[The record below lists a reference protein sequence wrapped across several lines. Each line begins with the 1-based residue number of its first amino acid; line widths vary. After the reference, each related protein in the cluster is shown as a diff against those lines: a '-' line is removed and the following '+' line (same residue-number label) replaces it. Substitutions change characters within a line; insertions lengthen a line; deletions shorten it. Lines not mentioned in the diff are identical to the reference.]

1 MSDVRVR
8 GGGRTRIGLVVV
20 QGVGDTEPGYCVNA
34 LLDTLAATRPGY
46 SVLPANEF
54 NRVAEPSVD
63 NPPPVFPV
71 IRRGGRHTSGVDI
84 EAVEVHWADLTSMG
98 PGRLDTLLGLFRV
111 IFESHHLVDAMLS
124 RSLGMIASAVRAILW
139 FAAWL
144 LRGPIAALT
153 VATSL
158 ICAVYLYEP
167 KWLGIDR
174 FDAGMQFI
182 VVQTAL
188 CGAGLYLAYRIVKG
202 QDFSWYDAAFWLVF
216 TSAALV
222 VLAAN
227 GALIPITDLFPPLKV
242 RGAQDASGIAATASH
257 CLPGDP
263 LAACYVNGLYR
274 VIIYGWRFWGALILV
289 ATCLLVTAFGSTRRS
304 GDPSRFGAIS
314 TSIGILIM
322 QFLLWT
328 TLVVTIIYTMLTRAE
343 TGSSMQTIKGAI
355 LEAVHDKKIAV
366 DNPILPF
373 LQVPDLKLEWIA
385 RFKFIYAAAA
395 LTVMAFLF
403 GAWLLMRVRRY
414 RARTGLDDL
423 EHTAR
428 TMPRLLFNPWLVGLL
443 IGAFVIVLTFVFFQP
458 EMESN
463 HAFIAFRSFVLP
475 AAALVALLIPMTF
488 GHRVANV
495 IQIARD
501 LIDHNYRPSLEAAF
515 FFIPARFRPLSE
527 RPRRAR
533 IQERLKLVLKTF
545 VQHQGYD
552 GVIFLAH
559 SQGAIVVYDYLR
571 DNGPA
576 YPELGEASPALLTF
590 GSPLGSI
597 YQKYFHEY
605 AASRPVPHGIA
616 ARLKCWI
623 NLYRVD
629 DYIGGRVIAPSGLR
643 VDNHVMGPGGH
654 TGYWT
659 EPDVAEALDAIL
671 TGKVADATKP
681 PPLPPMLAAPSAPYA
696 VRAMRNA

>member
-1 MSDVRVR
+1 
-8 GGGRTRIGLVVV
+8 LVVV

-54 NRVAEPSVD
+54 NRIAEPGVD
-63 NPPPVFPV
+63 DPAPVFPV

-84 EAVEVHWADLTSMG
+84 EAVEVHLADLAAMG
-98 PGRLDTLLGLFRV
+98 SGRVDTMLGLFRV

-124 RSLGMIASAVRAILW
+124 RSLGLMAVVVRTILW

-174 FDAGMQFI
+174 FDAGLQFI

-188 CGAGLYLAYRIVKG
+188 CAVALYLGYRIVKG
-202 QDFSWYDAAFWLVF
+202 QDYSWYDAAFWLVV

-222 VLAAN
+222 VLAAY
-227 GALIPITDLFPPLKV
+227 GALIPLTDLFPPLKV
-242 RGAQDASGIAATASH
+242 RGAQIAMQASN
-257 CLPGDP
+257 CLPTDP

-289 ATCLLVTAFGSTRRS
+289 AAVLLLSALGGKRRS
-304 GDPSRFGAIS
+304 GDPSRLAALS
-314 TSIGILIM
+314 TSVGILIM

-328 TLVVTIIYTMLTRAE
+328 TIVVTIIYTMLTRAE
-343 TGSSMQTIKGAI
+343 TGSSLQAVRDAVLGA
-355 LEAVHDKKIAV
+355 VRDKKIAV
-366 DNPILPF
+366 DNPILPY

-395 LTVMAFLF
+395 LTVMAFLL
-403 GAWLLMRVRRY
+403 GAWVLMKIRRY
-414 RARTGLDDL
+414 RARTGLHDL
-423 EHTAR
+423 EHTSR
-428 TMPRLLFNPWLVGLL
+428 NMPRLLFNPWLVGLL
-443 IGAFVIVLTFVFFQP
+443 IGSFLIVLTFVFFQP
-458 EMESN
+458 EMESS
-463 HAFIAFRSFVLP
+463 HAFISFRSFVLP
-475 AAALVALLIPMTF
+475 LAAVAALLVPLSF

-501 LIDHNYRPSLEAAF
+501 LIDHNYRPSLEAAL
-515 FFIPARFRPLSE
+515 FFIPARFRPASE

-559 SQGAIVVYDYLR
+559 SQGSIVAYDYLR
-571 DNGPA
+571 DNGPT
-576 YPELGEASPALLTF
+576 YSELGDAAPALLTF
-590 GSPLGSI
+590 GSPLGTI

-605 AASRPVPHGIA
+605 AASQPVPHGFA

-681 PPLPPMLAAPSAPYA
+681 PPLPPLLASPSASYA

>member
-1 MSDVRVR
+1 
-8 GGGRTRIGLVVV
+8 
-20 QGVGDTEPGYCVNA
+20 
-34 LLDTLAATRPGY
+34 
-46 SVLPANEF
+46 LPANEF
-54 NRVAEPSVD
+54 NRVAEPGID
-63 NPPPVFPV
+63 DPPPVFPV
-71 IRRGGRHTSGVDI
+71 IRRGGRHTSGIDI
-84 EAVEVHWADLTSMG
+84 EAVEVHWADLTAMG
-98 PGRLDTLLGLFRV
+98 AGRLDTLLGLFRV

-124 RSLGMIASAVRAILW
+124 RSLGIGAVVVRTILW

-167 KWLGIDR
+167 KWLGIAR
-174 FDAGMQFI
+174 FDAGLQFI
-182 VVQTAL
+182 IVQTIL
-188 CGAGLYLAYRIVKG
+188 CGVGLYLGYRIVKG
-202 QDFSWYDAAFWLVF
+202 QDYSWYDAAFWLVF

-222 VLAAN
+222 ALAAN
-227 GALIPITDLFPPLKV
+227 GALIPVTDLFPPLKV
-242 RGAQDASGIAATASH
+242 RSHELMAGASS
-257 CLPGDP
+257 CLPSDP

-289 ATCLLVTAFGSTRRS
+289 ATLLLLTAFGRPRRA
-304 GDPSRFGAIS
+304 GDPSRLAALS

-328 TLVVTIIYTMLTRAE
+328 TLVVTIIYAMLTRAE
-343 TGSSMQTIKGAI
+343 TGSSMQAIKDAVLGA
-355 LEAVHDKKIAV
+355 VRDKKIAV
-366 DNPILPF
+366 DNPILPY

-395 LTVMAFLF
+395 LTVMAFLL
-403 GAWLLMRVRRY
+403 GAWILMRIRRY
-414 RARTGLDDL
+414 RAHTGLDDL

-443 IGAFVIVLTFVFFQP
+443 IGAFVVVLTFVFFQP

-463 HAFIAFRSFVLP
+463 PAFVAFRSFVLP
-475 AAALVALLIPMTF
+475 LAAVTALLVPLSF
-488 GHRVANV
+488 GNRVANV
-495 IQIARD
+495 IQVARD

-552 GVIFLAH
+552 GVVFLSH
-559 SQGAIVVYDYLR
+559 SQGAVVVYDYLR

-576 YPELGEASPALLTF
+576 YTELGDAAPALLTF
-590 GSPLGSI
+590 GSPLGTI

-605 AASRPVPHGIA
+605 AASRPVPLGIA

-654 TGYWT
+654 TGYWS
-659 EPDVAEALDAIL
+659 EPDVSEALDAIL

-681 PPLPPMLAAPSAPYA
+681 PPLPPLLASPSAPYA

>member
-1 MSDVRVR
+1 MSSDVRAR
-8 GGGRTRIGLVVV
+8 GGSRTRIGLVVV

-54 NRVAEPSVD
+54 NRIAEPGVED
-63 NPPPVFPV
+63 PAPVFPV

-84 EAVEVHWADLTSMG
+84 EAVEVHLADLAAMG
-98 PGRLDTLLGLFRV
+98 SGRVDTMLGLFRV

-124 RSLGMIASAVRAILW
+124 RSLGMMAVVVRTILW

-158 ICAVYLYEP
+158 ICGVYLYEP

-174 FDAGMQFI
+174 FDAGLQFI

-188 CGAGLYLAYRIVKG
+188 CAAGLYLGYRIVKG
-202 QDFSWYDAAFWLVF
+202 QDYSWYDAAFWLVF

-227 GALIPITDLFPPLKV
+227 GALIPLTDLFPPLKV
-242 RGAQDASGIAATASH
+242 RGAQIAMETSN
-257 CLPGDP
+257 CLPSDP

-289 ATCLLVTAFGSTRRS
+289 ATLLLLTALGGKRRS
-304 GDPSRFGAIS
+304 GDPSRLAALS
-314 TSIGILIM
+314 TSVGILIM

-328 TLVVTIIYTMLTRAE
+328 TIVVTIIYTMLTRAE
-343 TGSSMQTIKGAI
+343 TGSSLQ
-355 LEAVHDKKIAV
+355 AVRDAVLSAVREKRIAV
-366 DNPILPF
+366 DNPILPY

-395 LTVMAFLF
+395 LTVMAFLL
-403 GAWLLMRVRRY
+403 GAWLLMKIRRY

-423 EHTAR
+423 EHTSR
-428 TMPRLLFNPWLVGLL
+428 TMPRLLFNPWLVALL
-443 IGAFVIVLTFVFFQP
+443 IGSFVIVLTFVFFQP
-458 EMESN
+458 EMESS
-463 HAFIAFRSFVLP
+463 HAFISFRSFVLP
-475 AAALVALLIPMTF
+475 LAAVAALLVPLSF

-501 LIDHNYRPSLEAAF
+501 LIDHNYRPTLEAAM
-515 FFIPARFRPLSE
+515 FFIPARFRPASE

-559 SQGAIVVYDYLR
+559 SQGSIVAYDYLR
-571 DNGPA
+571 DNGPV
-576 YPELGEASPALLTF
+576 YPELGDAAPALLTF
-590 GSPLGSI
+590 GSPLGTI

-605 AASRPVPHGIA
+605 AASHPVPHGIA

-681 PPLPPMLAAPSAPYA
+681 PPLPPLLASPSASYA

>member
-1 MSDVRVR
+1 MSSDVRAR
-8 GGGRTRIGLVVV
+8 GGSRTRIGLVVV

-54 NRVAEPSVD
+54 NRIAEPGVED
-63 NPPPVFPV
+63 PAPVFPV

-84 EAVEVHWADLTSMG
+84 EAVEVHLADLAAMG
-98 PGRLDTLLGLFRV
+98 SGRVDTMLGLFRV

-124 RSLGMIASAVRAILW
+124 RSLGLMAVVVRTILW
-139 FAAWL
+139 FSAWL
-144 LRGPIAALT
+144 LRGPIAGLT

-174 FDAGMQFI
+174 FDAGLQFI

-188 CGAGLYLAYRIVKG
+188 CAAGLYLGYRIVKG
-202 QDFSWYDAAFWLVF
+202 QDYSWYDAAFWLVF
-216 TSAALV
+216 TSTALV

-227 GALIPITDLFPPLKV
+227 GALIPLTDLFPPLKV
-242 RGAQDASGIAATASH
+242 RGAQIAMETSN
-257 CLPGDP
+257 CLPSDP

-274 VIIYGWRFWGALILV
+274 VIIYGWRFWGALILI
-289 ATCLLVTAFGSTRRS
+289 ATLLLLTALGGKRRS
-304 GDPSRFGAIS
+304 GDPSRLAALS
-314 TSIGILIM
+314 TSVGILIM

-328 TLVVTIIYTMLTRAE
+328 TIVVTIIYTMLTRAE
-343 TGSSMQTIKGAI
+343 TGSSLQ
-355 LEAVHDKKIAV
+355 AVRDAVLSAVREKRIAV
-366 DNPILPF
+366 DNPILPY

-395 LTVMAFLF
+395 LTVMAFLL
-403 GAWLLMRVRRY
+403 GAWLLMKIRRY

-423 EHTAR
+423 EHTSR
-428 TMPRLLFNPWLVGLL
+428 TMPRLLFNPWLVALL
-443 IGAFVIVLTFVFFQP
+443 IGSFVIVLTFVFFQP
-458 EMESN
+458 EMESS
-463 HAFIAFRSFVLP
+463 HAFISFRSFVLP
-475 AAALVALLIPMTF
+475 LAAVAALLVPLSF

-501 LIDHNYRPSLEAAF
+501 LIDHNYRPTLEAAM
-515 FFIPARFRPLSE
+515 FFIPARFRPASE

-559 SQGAIVVYDYLR
+559 SQGSIVAYDYLR
-571 DNGPA
+571 DNGPV
-576 YPELGEASPALLTF
+576 YPELGDAAPALLTF
-590 GSPLGSI
+590 GSPLGTI

-605 AASRPVPHGIA
+605 AASHPVPHGIA

-681 PPLPPMLAAPSAPYA
+681 PPLPPLLASPSASYA

>member
-1 MSDVRVR
+1 MSSDVRAR
-8 GGGRTRIGLVVV
+8 GGSRTRIGLVVV

-54 NRVAEPSVD
+54 NRIAEPGVED
-63 NPPPVFPV
+63 PAPVFPV

-84 EAVEVHWADLTSMG
+84 EAVEVHLADLAAMG
-98 PGRLDTLLGLFRV
+98 SGRVDTMLGLFRV

-124 RSLGMIASAVRAILW
+124 RSLGLMAVVVRTILW
-139 FAAWL
+139 FSAWL
-144 LRGPIAALT
+144 LRGPIAGLT

-174 FDAGMQFI
+174 FDAGLQFI

-188 CGAGLYLAYRIVKG
+188 CAAGLYLGYRIVKG
-202 QDFSWYDAAFWLVF
+202 QDYSWYDAAFWLVF

-227 GALIPITDLFPPLKV
+227 GALIPLTDLFPPLKV
-242 RGAQDASGIAATASH
+242 RGAQIAMETSN
-257 CLPGDP
+257 CLPSDP

-289 ATCLLVTAFGSTRRS
+289 ATLLLLTALGGKRRS
-304 GDPSRFGAIS
+304 GDPSRLAALS
-314 TSIGILIM
+314 TSVGILIM

-328 TLVVTIIYTMLTRAE
+328 TIVVTIIYTMLTRAE
-343 TGSSMQTIKGAI
+343 TGSSLQ
-355 LEAVHDKKIAV
+355 AVRDAVLSAVREKRIAV
-366 DNPILPF
+366 DNPILPY

-395 LTVMAFLF
+395 LTVMAFLL
-403 GAWLLMRVRRY
+403 GAWLLMKIRRY

-423 EHTAR
+423 EHTSR
-428 TMPRLLFNPWLVGLL
+428 TMPRLLFNPWLVALL
-443 IGAFVIVLTFVFFQP
+443 IGSFVIVLTFVFFQP
-458 EMESN
+458 EMESS
-463 HAFIAFRSFVLP
+463 HAFISFRSFVLP
-475 AAALVALLIPMTF
+475 LAAVAALLVPLSF

-501 LIDHNYRPSLEAAF
+501 LIDHNYRPTLEAAM
-515 FFIPARFRPLSE
+515 FFIPARFRPASE

-559 SQGAIVVYDYLR
+559 SQGSIVAYDYLR
-571 DNGPA
+571 DNGPV
-576 YPELGEASPALLTF
+576 YPELGDAAPALLTF
-590 GSPLGSI
+590 GSPLGTI

-605 AASRPVPHGIA
+605 AASHPVPHGIA

-681 PPLPPMLAAPSAPYA
+681 PPLPPLLASPSASYA

>member
-1 MSDVRVR
+1 MSSDVRAR
-8 GGGRTRIGLVVV
+8 GGSRTRIGLVVV

-54 NRVAEPSVD
+54 NRIAEPGVED
-63 NPPPVFPV
+63 PAPVFPV

-84 EAVEVHWADLTSMG
+84 EAVEVHLADLAAMG
-98 PGRLDTLLGLFRV
+98 SGRVDTMLGLFRV

-124 RSLGMIASAVRAILW
+124 RSLGLMAVVVRTILW

-174 FDAGMQFI
+174 FDAGLQFI

-188 CGAGLYLAYRIVKG
+188 CAVGLYLGYRIVKG
-202 QDFSWYDAAFWLVF
+202 QDYSWYDAAFWLVC

-222 VLAAN
+222 VLAAY
-227 GALIPITDLFPPLKV
+227 GALIPLTDLFPPLKV
-242 RGAQDASGIAATASH
+242 RGAQIAMQASN
-257 CLPGDP
+257 CLPTDP

-274 VIIYGWRFWGALILV
+274 VIIYGWRFWGALILL
-289 ATCLLVTAFGSTRRS
+289 ATVLLLTALGGKRRS
-304 GDPSRFGAIS
+304 GDPSRLAALS
-314 TSIGILIM
+314 TSVGILIM

-328 TLVVTIIYTMLTRAE
+328 TIVVTIIYTMLTRAE
-343 TGSSMQTIKGAI
+343 TGSSLQ
-355 LEAVHDKKIAV
+355 AVRDAVLTAVRDKRIAV
-366 DNPILPF
+366 DNPILPY

-395 LTVMAFLF
+395 LTVMAFLL
-403 GAWLLMRVRRY
+403 GAWILMKIRRY

-423 EHTAR
+423 EHTSR
-428 TMPRLLFNPWLVGLL
+428 NMPRLLFNPWLVGLL
-443 IGAFVIVLTFVFFQP
+443 IGSFLIVLTFVFFQP
-458 EMESN
+458 EMESS
-463 HAFIAFRSFVLP
+463 HAFISFRSFVLP
-475 AAALVALLIPMTF
+475 LAAVAALLVPLSF

-501 LIDHNYRPSLEAAF
+501 LIDHNYRPSLEAAL
-515 FFIPARFRPLSE
+515 FFIPARFRPASE

-559 SQGAIVVYDYLR
+559 SQGSIVAYDYLR
-571 DNGPA
+571 DNGPT
-576 YPELGEASPALLTF
+576 YTELGDAAPALLTF
-590 GSPLGSI
+590 GSPLGTI

-605 AASRPVPHGIA
+605 AASHPVPHGIA

-681 PPLPPMLAAPSAPYA
+681 PPLPPLLASPSASYA

>member
-1 MSDVRVR
+1 MSSDVRAR
-8 GGGRTRIGLVVV
+8 GGSRTRIGLVVV

-54 NRVAEPSVD
+54 NRIAEPGVED
-63 NPPPVFPV
+63 PAPVFPV

-84 EAVEVHWADLTSMG
+84 EAVEVHLADLAAMG
-98 PGRLDTLLGLFRV
+98 SGRVDTMLGLFRV

-124 RSLGMIASAVRAILW
+124 RSLGLMAVVVRTILW

-158 ICAVYLYEP
+158 ICGVYLYEP

-174 FDAGMQFI
+174 FDAGLQFI

-188 CGAGLYLAYRIVKG
+188 CAAGLYLGYRIVKG
-202 QDFSWYDAAFWLVF
+202 QDYSWYDAAFWLVF

-227 GALIPITDLFPPLKV
+227 GALIPLTDLFPPLKV
-242 RGAQDASGIAATASH
+242 RGAQIAMETSN
-257 CLPGDP
+257 CLPSDP

-289 ATCLLVTAFGSTRRS
+289 ATLLLLTALGGKRRS
-304 GDPSRFGAIS
+304 GDPSRLAALS
-314 TSIGILIM
+314 TSVGILIM

-328 TLVVTIIYTMLTRAE
+328 TIVVTIIYTMLTRAE
-343 TGSSMQTIKGAI
+343 TGSSLQ
-355 LEAVHDKKIAV
+355 AVRDAVLSAVREKRIAV
-366 DNPILPF
+366 DNPILPY

-395 LTVMAFLF
+395 LTVMAFLL
-403 GAWLLMRVRRY
+403 GAWLLMKIRRY

-423 EHTAR
+423 EHTSR
-428 TMPRLLFNPWLVGLL
+428 TMPRLLFNPWLVALL
-443 IGAFVIVLTFVFFQP
+443 IGSFVIVLTFVFFQP
-458 EMESN
+458 EMESS
-463 HAFIAFRSFVLP
+463 HAFISFRSFVLP
-475 AAALVALLIPMTF
+475 LAAVAALLVPLSF

-501 LIDHNYRPSLEAAF
+501 LIDHNYRPTLEAAM
-515 FFIPARFRPLSE
+515 FFIPARFRPASE

-559 SQGAIVVYDYLR
+559 SQGSIVAYDYLR
-571 DNGPA
+571 DNGPV
-576 YPELGEASPALLTF
+576 YPELGDAAPALLTF
-590 GSPLGSI
+590 GSPLGTI

-605 AASRPVPHGIA
+605 AASHPVPHGIA

-681 PPLPPMLAAPSAPYA
+681 PPLPPLLASPSASYA

>member
-1 MSDVRVR
+1 MSSDVRAR
-8 GGGRTRIGLVVV
+8 GGSRTRIGLVVV

-54 NRVAEPSVD
+54 NRIAEPGVED
-63 NPPPVFPV
+63 PAPVFPV

-84 EAVEVHWADLTSMG
+84 EAVEVHLADLAAMG
-98 PGRLDTLLGLFRV
+98 SGRVDTMLGLFRV

-124 RSLGMIASAVRAILW
+124 RSLGLMAVVVRTILW
-139 FAAWL
+139 FSAWL
-144 LRGPIAALT
+144 LRGPIAGLT

-158 ICAVYLYEP
+158 ICAVYLYET

-174 FDAGMQFI
+174 FDAGLQFI

-188 CGAGLYLAYRIVKG
+188 CAAGLYLGYRIVKG
-202 QDFSWYDAAFWLVF
+202 QDYSWYDAAFWLVF

-227 GALIPITDLFPPLKV
+227 GALIPLTDLFPPLKV
-242 RGAQDASGIAATASH
+242 RGAQIAMETSN
-257 CLPGDP
+257 CLPSDP

-289 ATCLLVTAFGSTRRS
+289 ATLLLLTALGGKRRS
-304 GDPSRFGAIS
+304 GDPSRLAALS
-314 TSIGILIM
+314 TSVGILIM

-328 TLVVTIIYTMLTRAE
+328 TIVVTIIYTMLTRAE
-343 TGSSMQTIKGAI
+343 TGSSLQ
-355 LEAVHDKKIAV
+355 AVRDAVLSAVREKRIAV
-366 DNPILPF
+366 DNPILPY

-395 LTVMAFLF
+395 LTVMAFLL
-403 GAWLLMRVRRY
+403 GAWLLMKIRRY

-423 EHTAR
+423 EHTSR
-428 TMPRLLFNPWLVGLL
+428 TMPRLLFNPWLVALL
-443 IGAFVIVLTFVFFQP
+443 IGSFVIVLTFVFFQP
-458 EMESN
+458 EMESS
-463 HAFIAFRSFVLP
+463 HAFISFRSFVLP
-475 AAALVALLIPMTF
+475 LAAVAALLVPLSF

-501 LIDHNYRPSLEAAF
+501 LIDHNYRPTLEAAM
-515 FFIPARFRPLSE
+515 FFIPARFRPASE

-559 SQGAIVVYDYLR
+559 SQGSIVAYDYLR
-571 DNGPA
+571 DNGPV
-576 YPELGEASPALLTF
+576 YPELGDAAPALLTF
-590 GSPLGSI
+590 GSPLGTI

-605 AASRPVPHGIA
+605 AASHPVPHGIA

-681 PPLPPMLAAPSAPYA
+681 PPLPPLLASPSASYA

>member
-1 MSDVRVR
+1 MSSDVRVR

-54 NRVAEPSVD
+54 NRIAEPGVD
-63 NPPPVFPV
+63 DPAPVFPV

-84 EAVEVHWADLTSMG
+84 EAVEVHLADLTAMG
-98 PGRLDTLLGLFRV
+98 SGRLDTLLGLFRV

-124 RSLGMIASAVRAILW
+124 RSLGLVAVIVRAILW

-174 FDAGMQFI
+174 FDAGLQFI
-182 VVQTAL
+182 IVQTVL
-188 CGAGLYLAYRIVKG
+188 CGAGLYLGYRIVKG
-202 QDFSWYDAAFWLVF
+202 QDYSWYDAAFWLVF

-227 GALIPITDLFPPLKV
+227 NALIPVTDLFPPLKV
-242 RGAQDASGIAATASH
+242 RGPQIALATSN
-257 CLPGDP
+257 CLPTDP

-289 ATCLLVTAFGSTRRS
+289 ATCLLLTALGSRRKS
-304 GDPSRFGAIS
+304 GDPSRLAALS
-314 TSIGILIM
+314 TSVGILIM

-343 TGSSMQTIKGAI
+343 TGSSLQAIRNAVLGA
-355 LEAVHDKKIAV
+355 VRDQKIAV
-366 DNPILPF
+366 DNPILPY

-395 LTVMAFLF
+395 LTVMAFLV
-403 GAWLLMRVRRY
+403 GVWLLMRIRRY

-428 TMPRLLFNPWLVGLL
+428 TMPRLLFSPWLVGLL
-443 IGAFVIVLTFVFFQP
+443 IGAFVIVITFVFFQP

-475 AAALVALLIPMTF
+475 MAAVAALLVPLSF
-488 GHRVANV
+488 GHRTANV

-515 FFIPARFRPLSE
+515 FFIPARFRPASE

-559 SQGAIVVYDYLR
+559 SQGAIVAYDYLR
-571 DNGPA
+571 DNGPTYA
-576 YPELGEASPALLTF
+576 ELGDAAPALLTF

-605 AASRPVPHGIA
+605 AASRPVPLGIA

-629 DYIGGRVIAPSGLR
+629 DYIGGRVTAPSGLR

-681 PPLPPMLAAPSAPYA
+681 PPLPPLLASPSASYA

>member
-1 MSDVRVR
+1 MSSDVRAR
-8 GGGRTRIGLVVV
+8 GGSRTRIGLVVV

-54 NRVAEPSVD
+54 NRIAEPGVED
-63 NPPPVFPV
+63 PAPVFPV

-84 EAVEVHWADLTSMG
+84 EAVEVHLADLAAMG
-98 PGRLDTLLGLFRV
+98 SGRVDTMLGLFRV

-124 RSLGMIASAVRAILW
+124 RSLGLMAVVVRTILW
-139 FAAWL
+139 FSAWL
-144 LRGPIAALT
+144 LRGPIAGLT

-174 FDAGMQFI
+174 FDAGLQFI

-188 CGAGLYLAYRIVKG
+188 CAAGLYLGYRIVKG
-202 QDFSWYDAAFWLVF
+202 QDYSWYDAAFWLVF

-227 GALIPITDLFPPLKV
+227 GALIPLTDLFPPLKV
-242 RGAQDASGIAATASH
+242 RGAQIAMETSN
-257 CLPGDP
+257 CLPSDP

-289 ATCLLVTAFGSTRRS
+289 ATLLLLTALGGKRRS
-304 GDPSRFGAIS
+304 GDPSRLAALS
-314 TSIGILIM
+314 TSVGILIM

-328 TLVVTIIYTMLTRAE
+328 TIVVTIIYTMLTRAE
-343 TGSSMQTIKGAI
+343 TGSSLQ
-355 LEAVHDKKIAV
+355 AVRDAVLSAVREKRIAV
-366 DNPILPF
+366 DNPILPY

-395 LTVMAFLF
+395 LTVMAFLL
-403 GAWLLMRVRRY
+403 GAWLLMKIRRY

-423 EHTAR
+423 EHTSR
-428 TMPRLLFNPWLVGLL
+428 TMPRLLFNPWLVALL
-443 IGAFVIVLTFVFFQP
+443 IGSFVIVLTFVFFQP
-458 EMESN
+458 EMESS
-463 HAFIAFRSFVLP
+463 HAFISFRSFVLP
-475 AAALVALLIPMTF
+475 LAAVAALLVPLSF

-501 LIDHNYRPSLEAAF
+501 LIDHNYRPTLEAAM
-515 FFIPARFRPLSE
+515 FFIPARFRPASE

-559 SQGAIVVYDYLR
+559 SQGSIVAYDYLR
-571 DNGPA
+571 DNGPV
-576 YPELGEASPALLTF
+576 YPELGDAAPALLTF
-590 GSPLGSI
+590 GSPLGTI

-605 AASRPVPHGIA
+605 AASHPVPHGIA

-659 EPDVAEALDAIL
+659 EPAVAEALDAIL

-681 PPLPPMLAAPSAPYA
+681 PPLPPLLASPSASYA

>member
-1 MSDVRVR
+1 MSSDVRAR
-8 GGGRTRIGLVVV
+8 GGSRTRIGLVVV

-54 NRVAEPSVD
+54 NRIAEPGVED
-63 NPPPVFPV
+63 PAPVFPV

-84 EAVEVHWADLTSMG
+84 EAVEVHLADLAAMG
-98 PGRLDTLLGLFRV
+98 SGRVDTMLGLFRV

-124 RSLGMIASAVRAILW
+124 RSLGLMAVVVRTILW
-139 FAAWL
+139 FSAWL
-144 LRGPIAALT
+144 LRGPIAGLT

-174 FDAGMQFI
+174 FDAGLQFI

-188 CGAGLYLAYRIVKG
+188 CAAGLYLGYRIVKG
-202 QDFSWYDAAFWLVF
+202 QDYSWYDAAFWLVF

-227 GALIPITDLFPPLKV
+227 GALIPLTDLFPPLKV
-242 RGAQDASGIAATASH
+242 RGAQVAMETSN
-257 CLPGDP
+257 CLPSDP

-289 ATCLLVTAFGSTRRS
+289 ATLLLLTALGGKRRS
-304 GDPSRFGAIS
+304 GDPSRLAALS
-314 TSIGILIM
+314 TSVGILIM

-328 TLVVTIIYTMLTRAE
+328 TIVVTIIYTMLTRAE
-343 TGSSMQTIKGAI
+343 TGSSLQ
-355 LEAVHDKKIAV
+355 AVRDAVLSAVREKRIAV
-366 DNPILPF
+366 DNPILPY

-395 LTVMAFLF
+395 LTVMAFLL
-403 GAWLLMRVRRY
+403 GAWLLMKIRRY

-423 EHTAR
+423 EHTSR
-428 TMPRLLFNPWLVGLL
+428 TMPRLLFNPWLVALL
-443 IGAFVIVLTFVFFQP
+443 IGSFVIVLTFVFFQP
-458 EMESN
+458 EMESS
-463 HAFIAFRSFVLP
+463 HAFISFRSFVLP
-475 AAALVALLIPMTF
+475 LAAVAALLVPLSF

-501 LIDHNYRPSLEAAF
+501 LIDHNYRPTLEAAM
-515 FFIPARFRPLSE
+515 FFIPARFRPASE

-559 SQGAIVVYDYLR
+559 SQGSIVAYDYLR
-571 DNGPA
+571 DNGPV
-576 YPELGEASPALLTF
+576 YPELGDAAPALLTF
-590 GSPLGSI
+590 GSPLGTI

-605 AASRPVPHGIA
+605 AASHPVPHGIA

-681 PPLPPMLAAPSAPYA
+681 PPLPPLLASPSASYA

>member
-1 MSDVRVR
+1 
-8 GGGRTRIGLVVV
+8 LVVV

-54 NRVAEPSVD
+54 NRIAEPGVD
-63 NPPPVFPV
+63 DPAPVFPV

-84 EAVEVHWADLTSMG
+84 EAVEVHLADLTAMG
-98 PGRLDTLLGLFRV
+98 PGRVDTMLGLFRV

-124 RSLGMIASAVRAILW
+124 RSLGLMAVVVRTILW
-139 FAAWL
+139 FSAWL

-174 FDAGMQFI
+174 FDAGLQFI

-188 CGAGLYLAYRIVKG
+188 CAAALYLGYRIVKG
-202 QDFSWYDAAFWLVF
+202 QDYSWYDAAFWLIF

-227 GALIPITDLFPPLKV
+227 GALIPLTDLFPPLKV
-242 RGAQDASGIAATASH
+242 RGAQVAMETSN
-257 CLPGDP
+257 CLPTDP

-289 ATCLLVTAFGSTRRS
+289 ATLLLLTALGGKRRS
-304 GDPSRFGAIS
+304 GDPSRLAALS
-314 TSIGILIM
+314 TSVGILIM

-343 TGSSMQTIKGAI
+343 TGSSLQAIRSAVLGA
-355 LEAVHDKKIAV
+355 VRDKKIAV
-366 DNPILPF
+366 DNPILPY

-395 LTVMAFLF
+395 LTVMAFLL
-403 GAWLLMRVRRY
+403 GAWLVMKIRRY

-428 TMPRLLFNPWLVGLL
+428 TMPRLLFSPWLVGLL
-443 IGAFVIVLTFVFFQP
+443 IGAFLIVLTFVFFQP
-458 EMESN
+458 EMESS
-463 HAFIAFRSFVLP
+463 HAFISFRSFVLP
-475 AAALVALLIPMTF
+475 LAAVAALLVPMSF

-501 LIDHNYRPSLEAAF
+501 LIDHNYRPSLEAAL
-515 FFIPARFRPLSE
+515 FFIPARFRPASE

-559 SQGAIVVYDYLR
+559 SQGSIVAYDYLR

-576 YPELGEASPALLTF
+576 YTELGDAAPALLTF
-590 GSPLGSI
+590 GSPLGTI

-605 AASRPVPHGIA
+605 AASNPVPLGIA

-629 DYIGGRVIAPSGLR
+629 DYIGGRIIAPSGLR

-681 PPLPPMLAAPSAPYA
+681 PPLPPLLASPSASYA

>member
-1 MSDVRVR
+1 MSSDVRVR

-54 NRVAEPSVD
+54 NRIAEPGVD
-63 NPPPVFPV
+63 DPAPVFPV

-84 EAVEVHWADLTSMG
+84 EAVEVHLADLTAMG
-98 PGRLDTLLGLFRV
+98 SGRLDTLLGLFRV

-124 RSLGMIASAVRAILW
+124 RSLGLVAVIVRAILW

-174 FDAGMQFI
+174 FDAGLQFI
-182 VVQTAL
+182 IVQTVL
-188 CGAGLYLAYRIVKG
+188 CGAGLYLGYRIVKG
-202 QDFSWYDAAFWLVF
+202 QDYSWYDAAFWLVF

-227 GALIPITDLFPPLKV
+227 NALIPVTDLFPPLKV
-242 RGAQDASGIAATASH
+242 RGPQIALATSN
-257 CLPGDP
+257 CLPTDP

-289 ATCLLVTAFGSTRRS
+289 ATCLLLTALGSRRKS
-304 GDPSRFGAIS
+304 GDPSRLAALS
-314 TSIGILIM
+314 TSVGILIM

-343 TGSSMQTIKGAI
+343 TGSSLQAIRNAVLGA
-355 LEAVHDKKIAV
+355 VRDQKIAV
-366 DNPILPF
+366 DNPILPY

-395 LTVMAFLF
+395 LTVMAFLV
-403 GAWLLMRVRRY
+403 GVWLLMRIRRY

-428 TMPRLLFNPWLVGLL
+428 TMPRLLFSPWLVGLL
-443 IGAFVIVLTFVFFQP
+443 IGAFVIVITFVFFQP

-475 AAALVALLIPMTF
+475 MAAVAALLVPLSF
-488 GHRVANV
+488 GHRTANV

-501 LIDHNYRPSLEAAF
+501 LIDHNYRPSLEAAL
-515 FFIPARFRPLSE
+515 FFIPARFRPASE

-559 SQGAIVVYDYLR
+559 SQGAIVAYDYLR
-571 DNGPA
+571 DNGPTYA
-576 YPELGEASPALLTF
+576 ELGDAAPALLTF

-605 AASRPVPHGIA
+605 AASRPVPLGIA

-629 DYIGGRVIAPSGLR
+629 DYIGGRVTAPSGLR

-681 PPLPPMLAAPSAPYA
+681 PPLPPLLASPSASYA

>member
-1 MSDVRVR
+1 MSSDVRAR
-8 GGGRTRIGLVVV
+8 GGSRTRIGLVVV

-54 NRVAEPSVD
+54 NRIAEPGVED
-63 NPPPVFPV
+63 PAPVFPV

-84 EAVEVHWADLTSMG
+84 EAVEVHLADLAAMG
-98 PGRLDTLLGLFRV
+98 SGRVDTMLGLFRV

-124 RSLGMIASAVRAILW
+124 RSLGLMAVVVRTILW
-139 FAAWL
+139 FSAWL
-144 LRGPIAALT
+144 LRGPIAGLT

-174 FDAGMQFI
+174 FDAGLQFI

-188 CGAGLYLAYRIVKG
+188 CAAGLYLGYRIVKG
-202 QDFSWYDAAFWLVF
+202 QDYSWYDAAFWLVF
-216 TSAALV
+216 TSTALV

-227 GALIPITDLFPPLKV
+227 GALIPLTDLFPPLKV
-242 RGAQDASGIAATASH
+242 RGAQIAMETSN
-257 CLPGDP
+257 CLPSDP

-289 ATCLLVTAFGSTRRS
+289 ATLLLLTALGGKRRS
-304 GDPSRFGAIS
+304 GDPSRLAALS
-314 TSIGILIM
+314 TSVGILIM

-328 TLVVTIIYTMLTRAE
+328 TIVVTIIYTMLTRAE
-343 TGSSMQTIKGAI
+343 TGSSLQ
-355 LEAVHDKKIAV
+355 AVRDAVLSAVREKRIAV
-366 DNPILPF
+366 DNPILPY

-395 LTVMAFLF
+395 LTVMAFLL
-403 GAWLLMRVRRY
+403 GAWLLMKIRRY

-423 EHTAR
+423 EHTSR
-428 TMPRLLFNPWLVGLL
+428 TMPRLLFNPWLVALL
-443 IGAFVIVLTFVFFQP
+443 IGSFVIVLTFVFFQP
-458 EMESN
+458 EMESS
-463 HAFIAFRSFVLP
+463 HAFISFRSFVLP
-475 AAALVALLIPMTF
+475 LAAVAALLVPLSF

-501 LIDHNYRPSLEAAF
+501 LIDHNYRPTLEAAM
-515 FFIPARFRPLSE
+515 FFIPARFRPASE

-559 SQGAIVVYDYLR
+559 SQGSIVAYDYLR
-571 DNGPA
+571 DNGPV
-576 YPELGEASPALLTF
+576 YPELGDAAPALLTF
-590 GSPLGSI
+590 GSPLGTI

-605 AASRPVPHGIA
+605 AASHPVPHGIA

-681 PPLPPMLAAPSAPYA
+681 PPLPPLLASPSASYA

>member
-1 MSDVRVR
+1 MSSDVRAR
-8 GGGRTRIGLVVV
+8 GGSRTRIGLVVV

-54 NRVAEPSVD
+54 NRIAEPGVED
-63 NPPPVFPV
+63 PAPVFPV

-84 EAVEVHWADLTSMG
+84 EAVEVHLADLAAMG
-98 PGRLDTLLGLFRV
+98 SGRVDTMLGLFRV

-124 RSLGMIASAVRAILW
+124 RSLGLMAVVVRTILW
-139 FAAWL
+139 FSAWL
-144 LRGPIAALT
+144 LRGPIAGLT

-174 FDAGMQFI
+174 FDAGLQFI

-188 CGAGLYLAYRIVKG
+188 CAAGLYLGYRIVKG
-202 QDFSWYDAAFWLVF
+202 QDYSWYDAAFWLVF

-227 GALIPITDLFPPLKV
+227 GALIPLTDLFPPLKV
-242 RGAQDASGIAATASH
+242 RGAQIAMETSN
-257 CLPGDP
+257 CLPSDP

-289 ATCLLVTAFGSTRRS
+289 ATLLLLTALGGKRRS
-304 GDPSRFGAIS
+304 GDPSRLAALS
-314 TSIGILIM
+314 TSVGILIM

-328 TLVVTIIYTMLTRAE
+328 TIVVTIIYTMLTRAE
-343 TGSSMQTIKGAI
+343 TGSSLQAVRDAI
-355 LEAVHDKKIAV
+355 LSAVREKRIAV
-366 DNPILPF
+366 DNPILPY

-395 LTVMAFLF
+395 LTVMAFLL
-403 GAWLLMRVRRY
+403 GAWLLMKIRRY

-423 EHTAR
+423 EHTSR
-428 TMPRLLFNPWLVGLL
+428 TMPRLLFNPWLVALL
-443 IGAFVIVLTFVFFQP
+443 IGSFVIVLTFVFFQP
-458 EMESN
+458 EMESS
-463 HAFIAFRSFVLP
+463 HAFISFRSFVLP
-475 AAALVALLIPMTF
+475 LAAVAALLVPLSF

-501 LIDHNYRPSLEAAF
+501 LIDHNYRPTLEAAM
-515 FFIPARFRPLSE
+515 FFIPARFRPASE

-559 SQGAIVVYDYLR
+559 SQGSIVAYDYLR
-571 DNGPA
+571 DNGPV
-576 YPELGEASPALLTF
+576 YPELGDAAPALLTF
-590 GSPLGSI
+590 GSPLGTI

-605 AASRPVPHGIA
+605 AASHPVPHGIA

-681 PPLPPMLAAPSAPYA
+681 PPLPPLLASPSASYA

>member
-1 MSDVRVR
+1 MSSDVRAR
-8 GGGRTRIGLVVV
+8 GGSRTRIGLVVV

-54 NRVAEPSVD
+54 NRIAEPGVED
-63 NPPPVFPV
+63 PAPVFPV

-84 EAVEVHWADLTSMG
+84 EAVEVHLADLAAMG
-98 PGRLDTLLGLFRV
+98 SSRVDTMLGLFRV

-124 RSLGMIASAVRAILW
+124 RSLGLMAVVVRTILW

-158 ICAVYLYEP
+158 ICGVYLYEP

-174 FDAGMQFI
+174 FDAGLQFI

-188 CGAGLYLAYRIVKG
+188 CAAGLYLGYRIVKG
-202 QDFSWYDAAFWLVF
+202 QDYSWYDAAFWLVF

-227 GALIPITDLFPPLKV
+227 GALIPLTDLFPPLKV
-242 RGAQDASGIAATASH
+242 RGAQIAMETSN
-257 CLPGDP
+257 CLPSDP

-289 ATCLLVTAFGSTRRS
+289 ATLLLLTALGGKRRS
-304 GDPSRFGAIS
+304 GDPSRLAALS
-314 TSIGILIM
+314 TSVGILIM

-328 TLVVTIIYTMLTRAE
+328 TIVVTIIYTMLTRAE
-343 TGSSMQTIKGAI
+343 TGSSLQ
-355 LEAVHDKKIAV
+355 AVRDAVLSAVREKRIAV
-366 DNPILPF
+366 DNPILPY

-395 LTVMAFLF
+395 LTVMAFLL
-403 GAWLLMRVRRY
+403 GAWLLMKIRRY

-423 EHTAR
+423 EHTSR
-428 TMPRLLFNPWLVGLL
+428 TMPRLLFNPWLVALL
-443 IGAFVIVLTFVFFQP
+443 IGSFVIVLTFVFFQP
-458 EMESN
+458 EMESS
-463 HAFIAFRSFVLP
+463 HAFISFRSFVLP
-475 AAALVALLIPMTF
+475 LAAVAALLVPLSF

-501 LIDHNYRPSLEAAF
+501 LIDHNYRPTLEAAM
-515 FFIPARFRPLSE
+515 FFIPARFRPASE

-559 SQGAIVVYDYLR
+559 SQGSIVAYDYLR
-571 DNGPA
+571 DNGPV
-576 YPELGEASPALLTF
+576 YPELGDAAPALLTF
-590 GSPLGSI
+590 GSPLGTI

-605 AASRPVPHGIA
+605 AASHPVPHGIA

-681 PPLPPMLAAPSAPYA
+681 PPLPPLLASPSASYA

>member
-1 MSDVRVR
+1 
-8 GGGRTRIGLVVV
+8 LVVV

-54 NRVAEPSVD
+54 NRIAEPGVED
-63 NPPPVFPV
+63 PAPVFPV

-84 EAVEVHWADLTSMG
+84 EAVEVHLADLAAMG
-98 PGRLDTLLGLFRV
+98 SSRVDTMLGLFRV
-111 IFESHHLVDAMLS
+111 IFESHHLVDAMLA
-124 RSLGMIASAVRAILW
+124 RSLGLMAVVVRTILW

-158 ICAVYLYEP
+158 ICGVYLYEP

-174 FDAGMQFI
+174 FDAGLQFI

-188 CGAGLYLAYRIVKG
+188 CAAGLYLGYRIVKG
-202 QDFSWYDAAFWLVF
+202 QDYSWYDAAFWLVF

-227 GALIPITDLFPPLKV
+227 GALIPLTDLFPPLKV
-242 RGAQDASGIAATASH
+242 RGAQVAMETSN
-257 CLPGDP
+257 CLPTDP

-289 ATCLLVTAFGSTRRS
+289 ATLLLLTALGGKRRS
-304 GDPSRFGAIS
+304 GDPSRLAVLS
-314 TSIGILIM
+314 TSVGILIM

-328 TLVVTIIYTMLTRAE
+328 TIVVTIIYTMLTRAE
-343 TGSSMQTIKGAI
+343 TGSSLQ
-355 LEAVHDKKIAV
+355 AVRDAVLSAVREKRIAV
-366 DNPILPF
+366 DNPILPY

-395 LTVMAFLF
+395 LTVMAFLL
-403 GAWLLMRVRRY
+403 GAWLLMKIRRY

-423 EHTAR
+423 EHTSR
-428 TMPRLLFNPWLVGLL
+428 TMPRLLFNPWLVALL
-443 IGAFVIVLTFVFFQP
+443 IGSFVIVLTFVFFQP
-458 EMESN
+458 EMESS
-463 HAFIAFRSFVLP
+463 HAFISFRSFVLP
-475 AAALVALLIPMTF
+475 LAAVAALLVPLSF

-501 LIDHNYRPSLEAAF
+501 LIDHNYRPTLEAAM
-515 FFIPARFRPLSE
+515 FFIPARFRPASE

-559 SQGAIVVYDYLR
+559 SQGSIVAYDYLR
-571 DNGPA
+571 DNGPV
-576 YPELGEASPALLTF
+576 YPELGNAAPALLTF
-590 GSPLGSI
+590 GSPLGTI

-605 AASRPVPHGIA
+605 AASHPVPHGIA

-659 EPDVAEALDAIL
+659 EPAVAEALDAIL

-681 PPLPPMLAAPSAPYA
+681 PPLPPLLASPSASYA

>member
-1 MSDVRVR
+1 MSSDVRTR
-8 GGGRTRIGLVVV
+8 GGSRTRIGLVVV

-54 NRVAEPSVD
+54 NRIAEPGVD
-63 NPPPVFPV
+63 DPAPVFPV

-84 EAVEVHWADLTSMG
+84 EAVEVHLADLAAMG
-98 PGRLDTLLGLFRV
+98 SGRVDTMLGLFRV

-124 RSLGMIASAVRAILW
+124 RSLGLMAVVVRTILW

-174 FDAGMQFI
+174 FDAGLQFI

-188 CGAGLYLAYRIVKG
+188 CAVALYLGYRIVKG
-202 QDFSWYDAAFWLVF
+202 QDYSWYDAAFWLVV

-222 VLAAN
+222 VLAAY
-227 GALIPITDLFPPLKV
+227 GALIPLTDLFPPLKV
-242 RGAQDASGIAATASH
+242 RGAQIAMQASN
-257 CLPGDP
+257 CLPTDP

-289 ATCLLVTAFGSTRRS
+289 AAVLLLSALGGKRRS
-304 GDPSRFGAIS
+304 GDPSRLAALS
-314 TSIGILIM
+314 TSVGILIM

-328 TLVVTIIYTMLTRAE
+328 TIVVTIIYTMLTRAE
-343 TGSSMQTIKGAI
+343 TGSSLQAVRDAVLGA
-355 LEAVHDKKIAV
+355 VRDKKIAV
-366 DNPILPF
+366 DNPILPY

-395 LTVMAFLF
+395 LTVMAFLL
-403 GAWLLMRVRRY
+403 GAWVLMKIRRY
-414 RARTGLDDL
+414 RARTGLHDL
-423 EHTAR
+423 EHTSR
-428 TMPRLLFNPWLVGLL
+428 NMPRLLFNPWLVGLL
-443 IGAFVIVLTFVFFQP
+443 IGSFLIVLTFVFFQP
-458 EMESN
+458 EMESS
-463 HAFIAFRSFVLP
+463 HAFISFRSFVLP
-475 AAALVALLIPMTF
+475 LAAVAALLVPLSF

-501 LIDHNYRPSLEAAF
+501 LIDHNYRPSLEAAL
-515 FFIPARFRPLSE
+515 FFIPARFRPASE

-559 SQGAIVVYDYLR
+559 SQGSIVAYDYLR
-571 DNGPA
+571 DNGPT
-576 YPELGEASPALLTF
+576 YSELGDAAPALLTF
-590 GSPLGSI
+590 GSPLGTI

-605 AASRPVPHGIA
+605 AASQPVPHGFA

-681 PPLPPMLAAPSAPYA
+681 PPLPPLLASPSASYA

>member
-1 MSDVRVR
+1 M
-8 GGGRTRIGLVVV
+8 
-20 QGVGDTEPGYCVNA
+20 
-34 LLDTLAATRPGY
+34 
-46 SVLPANEF
+46 
-54 NRVAEPSVD
+54 
-63 NPPPVFPV
+63 
-71 IRRGGRHTSGVDI
+71 
-84 EAVEVHWADLTSMG
+84 
-98 PGRLDTLLGLFRV
+98 LGLFRV

-124 RSLGMIASAVRAILW
+124 RSLGLMAVVVRTILW

-174 FDAGMQFI
+174 FDAGLQFI

-188 CGAGLYLAYRIVKG
+188 CAVGLYLGYRIVKG
-202 QDFSWYDAAFWLVF
+202 QDYSWYDAAFWLVV

-222 VLAAN
+222 VLAAY
-227 GALIPITDLFPPLKV
+227 GALIPLTDLFPPLKV
-242 RGAQDASGIAATASH
+242 RGAQITMQASN
-257 CLPGDP
+257 CLPTDP

-289 ATCLLVTAFGSTRRS
+289 ATVLLLTALGGKRRP
-304 GDPSRFGAIS
+304 GDPSRLAALS
-314 TSIGILIM
+314 TSVGILIM

-328 TLVVTIIYTMLTRAE
+328 TIVVTIIYTMLTRAE
-343 TGSSMQTIKGAI
+343 TGSSLQAVRDAVLGA
-355 LEAVHDKKIAV
+355 VRDKKIAV
-366 DNPILPF
+366 DNPILPY

-395 LTVMAFLF
+395 LTVMAFLL
-403 GAWLLMRVRRY
+403 GAWVLMKIRRY

-423 EHTAR
+423 EHTSR
-428 TMPRLLFNPWLVGLL
+428 NMPRLLFNPWLVALL
-443 IGAFVIVLTFVFFQP
+443 IGSFVIVLTFVFFQP
-458 EMESN
+458 EMESS
-463 HAFIAFRSFVLP
+463 HAFISFRSFVLP
-475 AAALVALLIPMTF
+475 LAAVAALLVPLSF

-501 LIDHNYRPSLEAAF
+501 LIDHNYRPSLEAAL
-515 FFIPARFRPLSE
+515 FFIPARFRPASE

-559 SQGAIVVYDYLR
+559 SQGSIVAYDYLR
-571 DNGPA
+571 DNGPT
-576 YPELGEASPALLTF
+576 YSELGDAAPALLTF
-590 GSPLGSI
+590 GSPLGTI

-605 AASRPVPHGIA
+605 AASQPVPHGFA

-681 PPLPPMLAAPSAPYA
+681 PPLPPLLASPSASYA

>member
-1 MSDVRVR
+1 MSSDVRAR
-8 GGGRTRIGLVVV
+8 GGSRTRIGLVVV

-34 LLDTLAATRPGY
+34 LLDTLASTRPGY

-54 NRVAEPSVD
+54 NRIAEPGVED
-63 NPPPVFPV
+63 PAPVFPV

-84 EAVEVHWADLTSMG
+84 EAVEVHLADLAAMG
-98 PGRLDTLLGLFRV
+98 SGRVDTMLGLFRV

-124 RSLGMIASAVRAILW
+124 RSLGLMAVVVRTILW
-139 FAAWL
+139 FSAWL
-144 LRGPIAALT
+144 LRGPIAGLT

-174 FDAGMQFI
+174 FDAGLQFI

-188 CGAGLYLAYRIVKG
+188 CAAGLYLGYRIVKG
-202 QDFSWYDAAFWLVF
+202 QDYSWYDAAFWLVF

-227 GALIPITDLFPPLKV
+227 GALIPLTDLFPPLKV
-242 RGAQDASGIAATASH
+242 RGAQIAMETSN
-257 CLPGDP
+257 CLPSDP

-289 ATCLLVTAFGSTRRS
+289 ATLLLLTALGGKRRS
-304 GDPSRFGAIS
+304 GDPSRLAALS
-314 TSIGILIM
+314 TSVGILIM

-328 TLVVTIIYTMLTRAE
+328 TIVVTIIYTMLTRAE
-343 TGSSMQTIKGAI
+343 TGSSLQ
-355 LEAVHDKKIAV
+355 AVRDAVLSAVREKRIAV
-366 DNPILPF
+366 DNPILPY

-395 LTVMAFLF
+395 LTVMAFLL
-403 GAWLLMRVRRY
+403 GAWLLMKIRRY

-423 EHTAR
+423 EHTSR
-428 TMPRLLFNPWLVGLL
+428 TMPRLLFNPWLVALL
-443 IGAFVIVLTFVFFQP
+443 IGSFVIVLTFVFFQP
-458 EMESN
+458 EMESS
-463 HAFIAFRSFVLP
+463 HAFISFRSFVLP
-475 AAALVALLIPMTF
+475 LAAVAALLVPLSF

-501 LIDHNYRPSLEAAF
+501 LIDHNYRPTLEAAM
-515 FFIPARFRPLSE
+515 FFIPARFRPASE

-559 SQGAIVVYDYLR
+559 SQGSIVAYDYLR
-571 DNGPA
+571 DNGPV
-576 YPELGEASPALLTF
+576 YPELGNAAPALLTF
-590 GSPLGSI
+590 GSPLGTI

-605 AASRPVPHGIA
+605 AASHPVPHGIA

-659 EPDVAEALDAIL
+659 EPAVAEALDAIL

-681 PPLPPMLAAPSAPYA
+681 PPLPPLLASPSASYA

>member
-1 MSDVRVR
+1 MSSDVRVR

-54 NRVAEPSVD
+54 NRIAEPGVD
-63 NPPPVFPV
+63 DPAPVFPV

-84 EAVEVHWADLTSMG
+84 EAVEVHLADLTAMG
-98 PGRLDTLLGLFRV
+98 AGRLDTLLGLFRV

-124 RSLGMIASAVRAILW
+124 RSLGVVAVIVRTILW

-174 FDAGMQFI
+174 FDAGLQFI
-182 VVQTAL
+182 IVQTIL
-188 CGAGLYLAYRIVKG
+188 CGAGLYLGYRIVKG
-202 QDFSWYDAAFWLVF
+202 QDYSWYDAAFWLVF

-227 GALIPITDLFPPLKV
+227 GALLAVTDLFPPLKV
-242 RGAQDASGIAATASH
+242 RGPQIAAAYSS
-257 CLPGDP
+257 CLPTDP

-274 VIIYGWRFWGALILV
+274 VIIYGWRFWGALILL
-289 ATCLLVTAFGSTRRS
+289 ATCLLLTAFGSTRRS

-343 TGSSMQTIKGAI
+343 TGSSLQTIRDAVLGA
-355 LEAVHDKKIAV
+355 VRDKKIAV
-366 DNPILPF
+366 DNPILPY

-395 LTVMAFLF
+395 LTVMAFLV
-403 GAWLLMRVRRY
+403 GAWLLMRIRRY

-423 EHTAR
+423 ERTAR

-443 IGAFVIVLTFVFFQP
+443 IAAFVVVITFVFFQP

-475 AAALVALLIPMTF
+475 MAAVAALLVPLSF
-488 GHRVANV
+488 GRRAANV

-501 LIDHNYRPSLEAAF
+501 LIDHNYRPSLEAAL
-515 FFIPARFRPLSE
+515 FFIPARFRPISE

-545 VQHQGYD
+545 VQHQGYN

-576 YPELGEASPALLTF
+576 YTELGDAPPALLTF

-605 AASRPVPHGIA
+605 AASKPVPLGIA

-629 DYIGGRVIAPSGLR
+629 DYIGGRVTAPSGLR

-654 TGYWT
+654 TGYWR

-681 PPLPPMLAAPSAPYA
+681 PPLPPLLASPSASYA

>member
-1 MSDVRVR
+1 MSSDVRVR

-54 NRVAEPSVD
+54 NRIAEPGID
-63 NPPPVFPV
+63 DPAPVFPV

-84 EAVEVHWADLTSMG
+84 EAVEVHLADLTAMG
-98 PGRLDTLLGLFRV
+98 SGRLDTLLGLFRV

-124 RSLGMIASAVRAILW
+124 RSLGVVAVIVRAILW

-174 FDAGMQFI
+174 FDAGLQFI
-182 VVQTAL
+182 IVQTVL
-188 CGAGLYLAYRIVKG
+188 CVAGLYLGYRIVKG

-227 GALIPITDLFPPLKV
+227 GALIPVTDLFPPLKV
-242 RGAQDASGIAATASH
+242 RGPQIALATSN
-257 CLPGDP
+257 CLPTDP

-289 ATCLLVTAFGSTRRS
+289 ATCLLFTALGSRRKS
-304 GDPSRFGAIS
+304 GDPSRLAALS
-314 TSIGILIM
+314 TSVGILIM

-343 TGSSMQTIKGAI
+343 TGSSLQAIRNAVLGA
-355 LEAVHDKKIAV
+355 VRDKKIAV
-366 DNPILPF
+366 DNPILPY

-395 LTVMAFLF
+395 LTVMAFLV
-403 GAWLLMRVRRY
+403 GAWLLMRIRRY
-414 RARTGLDDL
+414 RARIGLDDL

-428 TMPRLLFNPWLVGLL
+428 TMPRLLFSPWLVGLL

-463 HAFIAFRSFVLP
+463 PAFVSFRSFVLP
-475 AAALVALLIPMTF
+475 LAAVAALLVPLSF

-515 FFIPARFRPLSE
+515 FFIPARFRPASE

-559 SQGAIVVYDYLR
+559 SQGAIVAYDYLR
-571 DNGPA
+571 DNGPM
-576 YPELGEASPALLTF
+576 YTELGDASPALLTF

-605 AASRPVPHGIA
+605 AASRPVPLGIA

-629 DYIGGRVIAPSGLR
+629 DYIGGRVTAPSGLR

-681 PPLPPMLAAPSAPYA
+681 PPLPPLLASPSTSYA

>member
-1 MSDVRVR
+1 
-8 GGGRTRIGLVVV
+8 
-20 QGVGDTEPGYCVNA
+20 
-34 LLDTLAATRPGY
+34 
-46 SVLPANEF
+46 
-54 NRVAEPSVD
+54 
-63 NPPPVFPV
+63 
-71 IRRGGRHTSGVDI
+71 
-84 EAVEVHWADLTSMG
+84 
-98 PGRLDTLLGLFRV
+98 
-111 IFESHHLVDAMLS
+111 
-124 RSLGMIASAVRAILW
+124 
-139 FAAWL
+139 
-144 LRGPIAALT
+144 
-153 VATSL
+153 
-158 ICAVYLYEP
+158 
-167 KWLGIDR
+167 
-174 FDAGMQFI
+174 FI

-188 CGAGLYLAYRIVKG
+188 CAAGLYLGYRIVKG
-202 QDFSWYDAAFWLVF
+202 QDYSWYDAAFWLVF

-227 GALIPITDLFPPLKV
+227 GALIPLTDLFPPLKV
-242 RGAQDASGIAATASH
+242 RGAQIAMETSN
-257 CLPGDP
+257 CLPSDP

-289 ATCLLVTAFGSTRRS
+289 ATLLLLTALGGKRRS
-304 GDPSRFGAIS
+304 GDPSRLAALS
-314 TSIGILIM
+314 TSVGILIM

-328 TLVVTIIYTMLTRAE
+328 TIVVTIIYTMLTRAE
-343 TGSSMQTIKGAI
+343 TGSSLQAVRDAI
-355 LEAVHDKKIAV
+355 LSAVREKRIAV
-366 DNPILPF
+366 DNPILPY

-395 LTVMAFLF
+395 LTVMAFLL
-403 GAWLLMRVRRY
+403 GAWLLMKIRRY

-423 EHTAR
+423 EHTSR
-428 TMPRLLFNPWLVGLL
+428 TMPRLLFNPWLVALL
-443 IGAFVIVLTFVFFQP
+443 IGSFVIVLTFVFFQP
-458 EMESN
+458 EMESS
-463 HAFIAFRSFVLP
+463 HAFISFRSFVLP
-475 AAALVALLIPMTF
+475 LAAVAALLVPLSF

-501 LIDHNYRPSLEAAF
+501 LIDHNYRPTLEAAM
-515 FFIPARFRPLSE
+515 FFIPARFRPASE

-559 SQGAIVVYDYLR
+559 SQGSIVAYDYLR
-571 DNGPA
+571 DNGPV
-576 YPELGEASPALLTF
+576 YPELGDAAPALLTF
-590 GSPLGSI
+590 GSPLGTI

-605 AASRPVPHGIA
+605 AASHPVPHGIA

-681 PPLPPMLAAPSAPYA
+681 PPLPPLLASPSASYA

>member
-1 MSDVRVR
+1 MSSDVRAR
-8 GGGRTRIGLVVV
+8 GGSRTRIGLVVV

-34 LLDTLAATRPGY
+34 LLDTLASTRPGY

-54 NRVAEPSVD
+54 NRIAEPGVED
-63 NPPPVFPV
+63 PAPVFPV

-84 EAVEVHWADLTSMG
+84 EAVEVHLADLAAMG
-98 PGRLDTLLGLFRV
+98 SGRVDTMLGLFRV

-124 RSLGMIASAVRAILW
+124 RSLGLMAVVVRTILW
-139 FAAWL
+139 FSAWL
-144 LRGPIAALT
+144 LRGPIAGLT

-174 FDAGMQFI
+174 FDAGLQFI

-188 CGAGLYLAYRIVKG
+188 CAAGLYLGYRIVKG
-202 QDFSWYDAAFWLVF
+202 QDYSWYDAAFWLVF

-227 GALIPITDLFPPLKV
+227 GALIPLTDLFPPLKV
-242 RGAQDASGIAATASH
+242 RGAQIAMETSN
-257 CLPGDP
+257 CLPSDP

-289 ATCLLVTAFGSTRRS
+289 ATLLLLTALGGKRRS
-304 GDPSRFGAIS
+304 GDPSRLAALS
-314 TSIGILIM
+314 TSVGILIM

-328 TLVVTIIYTMLTRAE
+328 TIVVTIIYTMLTRAE
-343 TGSSMQTIKGAI
+343 TGSSLQ
-355 LEAVHDKKIAV
+355 AVRDAVLSAVREKRIAV
-366 DNPILPF
+366 DNPILPY

-395 LTVMAFLF
+395 LTVMAFLL
-403 GAWLLMRVRRY
+403 GAWLLMKIRRY

-423 EHTAR
+423 EHTSR
-428 TMPRLLFNPWLVGLL
+428 TMPRLLFNPWLVALL
-443 IGAFVIVLTFVFFQP
+443 IGSFVIVLTFVFFQP
-458 EMESN
+458 EMESS
-463 HAFIAFRSFVLP
+463 HAFISFRSFVLP
-475 AAALVALLIPMTF
+475 LAAVAALLVPLSF

-501 LIDHNYRPSLEAAF
+501 LIDHNYRPTLEAAM
-515 FFIPARFRPLSE
+515 FFIPARFRPASE

-559 SQGAIVVYDYLR
+559 SQGSIVAYDYLR
-571 DNGPA
+571 DNGPV
-576 YPELGEASPALLTF
+576 YPELGDAAPALLTF
-590 GSPLGSI
+590 GSPLGTI

-605 AASRPVPHGIA
+605 AASHPVPHGIA

-681 PPLPPMLAAPSAPYA
+681 PPLPPLLASPSASYA

>member
-1 MSDVRVR
+1 MSSDVRAR
-8 GGGRTRIGLVVV
+8 GGSRTRIGLVVV

-54 NRVAEPSVD
+54 NRIAEPGVED
-63 NPPPVFPV
+63 PAPVFPV

-84 EAVEVHWADLTSMG
+84 EAVEVHLADLAAMG
-98 PGRLDTLLGLFRV
+98 SSRVDTMLGLFRV

-124 RSLGMIASAVRAILW
+124 RSLGLMAVVVRTILW

-158 ICAVYLYEP
+158 ICGVYLYEP

-174 FDAGMQFI
+174 FDAGLQFI

-188 CGAGLYLAYRIVKG
+188 CAAGLYLGYRIVKG
-202 QDFSWYDAAFWLVF
+202 QDYSWYDAAFWLVF

-227 GALIPITDLFPPLKV
+227 GALIPLTDLFPPLKV
-242 RGAQDASGIAATASH
+242 RGAQIAMETSN
-257 CLPGDP
+257 CLPSDP

-289 ATCLLVTAFGSTRRS
+289 ATLLLLTALGGKRRS
-304 GDPSRFGAIS
+304 GDPSRLAALS
-314 TSIGILIM
+314 TSVGILIM

-328 TLVVTIIYTMLTRAE
+328 TIVVTIIYTMLTRAE
-343 TGSSMQTIKGAI
+343 TGSSLQ
-355 LEAVHDKKIAV
+355 AVRDAVLSAVREKRIAV
-366 DNPILPF
+366 DNPILPY

-395 LTVMAFLF
+395 LTVMAFLL
-403 GAWLLMRVRRY
+403 GAWLLMKIRRY

-423 EHTAR
+423 EHTSR
-428 TMPRLLFNPWLVGLL
+428 TMPRLLFNPWLVALL
-443 IGAFVIVLTFVFFQP
+443 IGSFVIVLTFVFFQP
-458 EMESN
+458 EMESS
-463 HAFIAFRSFVLP
+463 HAFISFRSFVLP
-475 AAALVALLIPMTF
+475 LAAVAALLVPLSF

-501 LIDHNYRPSLEAAF
+501 LIDHNYRPTLEAAM
-515 FFIPARFRPLSE
+515 FFIPARFRPASE

-559 SQGAIVVYDYLR
+559 SQGSIVAYDYLR
-571 DNGPA
+571 DNGPV
-576 YPELGEASPALLTF
+576 YPELGNAAPALLTF
-590 GSPLGSI
+590 GSPLGTI

-605 AASRPVPHGIA
+605 AASHPVPHGIA

-659 EPDVAEALDAIL
+659 EPAVAEALDAIL

-681 PPLPPMLAAPSAPYA
+681 PPLPPLLASPSASYA

>member
-1 MSDVRVR
+1 MSSDVRAR
-8 GGGRTRIGLVVV
+8 GGSRTRIGLVVV

-54 NRVAEPSVD
+54 NRIAEPGVED
-63 NPPPVFPV
+63 PAPVFPV

-84 EAVEVHWADLTSMG
+84 EAVEVHLADLAAMG
-98 PGRLDTLLGLFRV
+98 SSRVDTMLGLFRV

-124 RSLGMIASAVRAILW
+124 RSLGLMAVVVRTILW
-139 FAAWL
+139 FSAWL
-144 LRGPIAALT
+144 LRGPIAGLT

-174 FDAGMQFI
+174 FDAGLQFI

-188 CGAGLYLAYRIVKG
+188 CAAGLYLGYRIVKG
-202 QDFSWYDAAFWLVF
+202 QDYSWYDAAFWLVF

-227 GALIPITDLFPPLKV
+227 GALIPLTDLFPPLKV
-242 RGAQDASGIAATASH
+242 RGAQIAMETSN
-257 CLPGDP
+257 CLPSDP

-289 ATCLLVTAFGSTRRS
+289 ATLLLLTALGGKRRS
-304 GDPSRFGAIS
+304 GDPSRLAALS
-314 TSIGILIM
+314 TSVGILIM

-328 TLVVTIIYTMLTRAE
+328 TIVVTIIYTMLTRAE
-343 TGSSMQTIKGAI
+343 TGSSLQ
-355 LEAVHDKKIAV
+355 AVRDAVLSAVREKRIAV
-366 DNPILPF
+366 DNPILPY

-395 LTVMAFLF
+395 LTVMAFLL
-403 GAWLLMRVRRY
+403 GAWLLMKIRRY

-423 EHTAR
+423 EHTSR
-428 TMPRLLFNPWLVGLL
+428 TMPRLLFNPWLVALL
-443 IGAFVIVLTFVFFQP
+443 IGSFVIVLTFVFFQP
-458 EMESN
+458 EMESS
-463 HAFIAFRSFVLP
+463 HAFISFRSFVLP
-475 AAALVALLIPMTF
+475 LAAVAALLVPLSF

-501 LIDHNYRPSLEAAF
+501 LIDHNYRPTLEAAM
-515 FFIPARFRPLSE
+515 FFIPARFRPASE

-559 SQGAIVVYDYLR
+559 SQGSIVAYDYLR
-571 DNGPA
+571 DNGPV
-576 YPELGEASPALLTF
+576 YPELGDAAPALLTF
-590 GSPLGSI
+590 GSPLGTI

-605 AASRPVPHGIA
+605 AASHPVPHGIA

-681 PPLPPMLAAPSAPYA
+681 PPLPPLLASPSASYA

>member
-1 MSDVRVR
+1 MSSDVRAR
-8 GGGRTRIGLVVV
+8 GGSRTRIGLVVV

-54 NRVAEPSVD
+54 NRIAEPGVED
-63 NPPPVFPV
+63 PAPVFPV

-84 EAVEVHWADLTSMG
+84 EAVEVHLADLAAMG
-98 PGRLDTLLGLFRV
+98 SSRVDTMLGLFRV

-124 RSLGMIASAVRAILW
+124 RSLGLMAVVVRTILW

-158 ICAVYLYEP
+158 ICGVYLYEP

-174 FDAGMQFI
+174 FDAGLQFI

-188 CGAGLYLAYRIVKG
+188 CAAGLYLGYRIVKG
-202 QDFSWYDAAFWLVF
+202 QDYSWYDAAFWLVF

-227 GALIPITDLFPPLKV
+227 GALIPLTDLFPPLKV
-242 RGAQDASGIAATASH
+242 RGAQIAMETSN
-257 CLPGDP
+257 CLPSDP

-289 ATCLLVTAFGSTRRS
+289 ATLLLLTALGGKRRS
-304 GDPSRFGAIS
+304 GDPSRLAALS
-314 TSIGILIM
+314 TSVGILIM

-328 TLVVTIIYTMLTRAE
+328 TIVVTIIYTMLTRAE
-343 TGSSMQTIKGAI
+343 TGSSLQAVRDAI
-355 LEAVHDKKIAV
+355 LSAVREKRIAV
-366 DNPILPF
+366 DNPILPY
-373 LQVPDLKLEWIA
+373 LQVPELKLEWIA

-395 LTVMAFLF
+395 LTVMAFLL
-403 GAWLLMRVRRY
+403 GAWLLMKIRRY

-423 EHTAR
+423 EHTSR
-428 TMPRLLFNPWLVGLL
+428 TMPRLLFNPWLVALL
-443 IGAFVIVLTFVFFQP
+443 IGSFVIVLTFVFFQP
-458 EMESN
+458 EMESS
-463 HAFIAFRSFVLP
+463 HAFISFRSFVLP
-475 AAALVALLIPMTF
+475 LAAVAALLVPLSF

-501 LIDHNYRPSLEAAF
+501 LIDHNYRPTLEAAM
-515 FFIPARFRPLSE
+515 FFIPARFRPASE

-559 SQGAIVVYDYLR
+559 SQGSIVAYDYLR
-571 DNGPA
+571 DNGPV
-576 YPELGEASPALLTF
+576 YPELGDAAPALLTF
-590 GSPLGSI
+590 GSPLGTI

-605 AASRPVPHGIA
+605 AASHPVPHGIA

-643 VDNHVMGPGGH
+643 VDNHVLGPGGH

-681 PPLPPMLAAPSAPYA
+681 PPLPPLLASPSASYA

>member
-1 MSDVRVR
+1 
-8 GGGRTRIGLVVV
+8 LVVV

-54 NRVAEPSVD
+54 NRIAEPGVED
-63 NPPPVFPV
+63 PAPVFPV

-84 EAVEVHWADLTSMG
+84 EAVEVHLADLAAMG
-98 PGRLDTLLGLFRV
+98 SGRVDTMLGLFRV

-124 RSLGMIASAVRAILW
+124 RSLGLMAVVVRTILW
-139 FAAWL
+139 FSAWL
-144 LRGPIAALT
+144 LRGPIAGLT

-174 FDAGMQFI
+174 FDAGLQFI

-188 CGAGLYLAYRIVKG
+188 CAAGLYLGYRIVKG
-202 QDFSWYDAAFWLVF
+202 QDYSWYDAAFWLVF

-227 GALIPITDLFPPLKV
+227 GALIPLTDLFPPLKV
-242 RGAQDASGIAATASH
+242 RGAQIAMETSN
-257 CLPGDP
+257 CLPSDP

-289 ATCLLVTAFGSTRRS
+289 ATLLLLTALGGKRRS
-304 GDPSRFGAIS
+304 GDPSRLAALS
-314 TSIGILIM
+314 TSVGILIM

-328 TLVVTIIYTMLTRAE
+328 TIVVTIIYTMLTRAE
-343 TGSSMQTIKGAI
+343 TGSSLQ
-355 LEAVHDKKIAV
+355 AVRDAVLSAVREKRIAV
-366 DNPILPF
+366 DNPILPY

-395 LTVMAFLF
+395 LTVMAFLL
-403 GAWLLMRVRRY
+403 GAWLLMKIRRY

-423 EHTAR
+423 EHTSR
-428 TMPRLLFNPWLVGLL
+428 TMPRLLFNPWLVALL
-443 IGAFVIVLTFVFFQP
+443 IGSFVIVLTFVFFQP
-458 EMESN
+458 EMESS
-463 HAFIAFRSFVLP
+463 HAFISFRSFVLP
-475 AAALVALLIPMTF
+475 LAAVAALLVPLSF

-501 LIDHNYRPSLEAAF
+501 LIDHNYRPTLEAAM
-515 FFIPARFRPLSE
+515 FFIPARFRPASE

-559 SQGAIVVYDYLR
+559 SQGSIVAYDYLR
-571 DNGPA
+571 DNGPV
-576 YPELGEASPALLTF
+576 YPELGDAAPALLTF
-590 GSPLGSI
+590 GSPLGTI

-605 AASRPVPHGIA
+605 AASHPVPHGIA

-659 EPDVAEALDAIL
+659 EPAVAEALDAIL

-681 PPLPPMLAAPSAPYA
+681 PPLPPLLASPSASYA

>member
-1 MSDVRVR
+1 MSSDVRTR
-8 GGGRTRIGLVVV
+8 GGSRTRIGLVVV

-54 NRVAEPSVD
+54 NRIAEPGVD
-63 NPPPVFPV
+63 DPAPVFPV

-84 EAVEVHWADLTSMG
+84 EAVEVHLADLAAMG
-98 PGRLDTLLGLFRV
+98 SGRVDTMLGLFRV

-124 RSLGMIASAVRAILW
+124 RSLGLMAVVVRTILW

-174 FDAGMQFI
+174 FDAGLQFI

-188 CGAGLYLAYRIVKG
+188 CAVALYLGYRIVKG
-202 QDFSWYDAAFWLVF
+202 QDYSWYDAAFWLVV

-222 VLAAN
+222 VLAAY
-227 GALIPITDLFPPLKV
+227 GALIPLTDLFPPLKV
-242 RGAQDASGIAATASH
+242 RGAQIAMQASN
-257 CLPGDP
+257 CLPTDP

-289 ATCLLVTAFGSTRRS
+289 AAVLLLSALGGKRRS
-304 GDPSRFGAIS
+304 GDPSRLAALS
-314 TSIGILIM
+314 TSVGILIM

-328 TLVVTIIYTMLTRAE
+328 TIVVTIIYTMLTRAE
-343 TGSSMQTIKGAI
+343 TGSSLQAVR
-355 LEAVHDKKIAV
+355 EAVLGAVRDKKIAV
-366 DNPILPF
+366 DNPILPY

-395 LTVMAFLF
+395 LTVMAFLL
-403 GAWLLMRVRRY
+403 GAWVLMKIRRY
-414 RARTGLDDL
+414 RARTGLHDL
-423 EHTAR
+423 EHTSR
-428 TMPRLLFNPWLVGLL
+428 NMPRLLFNPWLVGLL
-443 IGAFVIVLTFVFFQP
+443 IGSFLIVLTFVFFQP
-458 EMESN
+458 EMESS
-463 HAFIAFRSFVLP
+463 HAFISFRSFVLP
-475 AAALVALLIPMTF
+475 LAAVAALLVPLSF

-501 LIDHNYRPSLEAAF
+501 LIDHNYRPSLEAAL
-515 FFIPARFRPLSE
+515 FFIPARFRPASE

-559 SQGAIVVYDYLR
+559 SQGSIVAYDYLR
-571 DNGPA
+571 DNGPT
-576 YPELGEASPALLTF
+576 YSELGDAAPALLTF
-590 GSPLGSI
+590 GSPLGTI

-605 AASRPVPHGIA
+605 AASQPVPHGFA

-681 PPLPPMLAAPSAPYA
+681 PPLPPLLASPSASYA

>member
-1 MSDVRVR
+1 MSSDVRAR
-8 GGGRTRIGLVVV
+8 GGSRTRIGLVVV

-54 NRVAEPSVD
+54 NRIAEPGID
-63 NPPPVFPV
+63 DPAPVFPV

-84 EAVEVHWADLTSMG
+84 EAVEVHLADLAAMG
-98 PGRLDTLLGLFRV
+98 SGRVDTMLGLFRV

-124 RSLGMIASAVRAILW
+124 RSLGLMAVVVRTILW

-174 FDAGMQFI
+174 FDAGLQFI

-188 CGAGLYLAYRIVKG
+188 CAVALYLGYRIVKG
-202 QDFSWYDAAFWLVF
+202 QDYSWYDAAFWLVV

-222 VLAAN
+222 VLAAY
-227 GALIPITDLFPPLKV
+227 GALIPLTDLFPPLKV
-242 RGAQDASGIAATASH
+242 RGAQIAMQASN
-257 CLPGDP
+257 CLPTDP

-289 ATCLLVTAFGSTRRS
+289 ATVLLLTALGGKRRS
-304 GDPSRFGAIS
+304 GDPSRLAALS
-314 TSIGILIM
+314 TSVGILIM

-328 TLVVTIIYTMLTRAE
+328 TIVVTIIYTMLTRAE
-343 TGSSMQTIKGAI
+343 TGSSLQAVRDAVLGA
-355 LEAVHDKKIAV
+355 VRDKKIAV
-366 DNPILPF
+366 DNPILPY

-395 LTVMAFLF
+395 LTVMAFLL
-403 GAWLLMRVRRY
+403 GAWVLMKIRRY

-423 EHTAR
+423 EHTSR
-428 TMPRLLFNPWLVGLL
+428 NMPRLLFNPWLVALL
-443 IGAFVIVLTFVFFQP
+443 IGSFVIVLTFVFFQP
-458 EMESN
+458 EMESS
-463 HAFIAFRSFVLP
+463 HAFISFRSFVLP
-475 AAALVALLIPMTF
+475 LAAVAALLVPLSF

-501 LIDHNYRPSLEAAF
+501 LIDHNYRPSLEAAL
-515 FFIPARFRPLSE
+515 FFIPARFRPASE

-559 SQGAIVVYDYLR
+559 SQGSIVAYDYLR
-571 DNGPA
+571 DNGPT
-576 YPELGEASPALLTF
+576 YSELGDAAPALLTF
-590 GSPLGSI
+590 GSPLGTI

-605 AASRPVPHGIA
+605 AASQPVPHGFA

-681 PPLPPMLAAPSAPYA
+681 PPLPPLLASPSASYA

>member
-1 MSDVRVR
+1 MSSDVRAR
-8 GGGRTRIGLVVV
+8 GGSRTRIGLVVV

-54 NRVAEPSVD
+54 NRIAEPGVED
-63 NPPPVFPV
+63 PAPVFPV

-84 EAVEVHWADLTSMG
+84 EAVEVHLADLAAMG
-98 PGRLDTLLGLFRV
+98 SSRVDTMLGLFRV

-124 RSLGMIASAVRAILW
+124 RSLGLMAVVVRTILW

-158 ICAVYLYEP
+158 ICGVYLYEP

-174 FDAGMQFI
+174 FDAGLQFI

-188 CGAGLYLAYRIVKG
+188 CAAGLYLGYRIVKG
-202 QDFSWYDAAFWLVF
+202 QDYSWYDAAFWLVF

-222 VLAAN
+222 ALAAN
-227 GALIPITDLFPPLKV
+227 GALIPLTDLFPPLKV
-242 RGAQDASGIAATASH
+242 RGAQIAMETSN
-257 CLPGDP
+257 CLPSDP

-289 ATCLLVTAFGSTRRS
+289 ATLLLLTALGGKRRS
-304 GDPSRFGAIS
+304 GDPSRLAALS
-314 TSIGILIM
+314 TSVGILIM

-328 TLVVTIIYTMLTRAE
+328 TIVVTIIYTMLTRAE
-343 TGSSMQTIKGAI
+343 TGSSLQ
-355 LEAVHDKKIAV
+355 AVRDAVLSAVREKRIAV
-366 DNPILPF
+366 DNPILPY

-395 LTVMAFLF
+395 LTVMAFLL
-403 GAWLLMRVRRY
+403 GAWLLMKIRRY

-423 EHTAR
+423 EHTSR
-428 TMPRLLFNPWLVGLL
+428 TMPRLLFNPWLVALL
-443 IGAFVIVLTFVFFQP
+443 IGSFVIVLTFVFFQP
-458 EMESN
+458 EMESS
-463 HAFIAFRSFVLP
+463 HAFISFRSFVLP
-475 AAALVALLIPMTF
+475 LAAVAALLVPLSF

-501 LIDHNYRPSLEAAF
+501 LIDHNYRPTLEAAM
-515 FFIPARFRPLSE
+515 FFIPARFRPASE

-559 SQGAIVVYDYLR
+559 SQGSIVAYDYLR
-571 DNGPA
+571 DNGPV
-576 YPELGEASPALLTF
+576 YPELGDAAPALLTF
-590 GSPLGSI
+590 GSPLGTI

-605 AASRPVPHGIA
+605 AASHPVPHGIA

-681 PPLPPMLAAPSAPYA
+681 PPLPPLLASPSASYA

>member
-1 MSDVRVR
+1 MSSDVRAR
-8 GGGRTRIGLVVV
+8 GGSRTRIGLVVV

-54 NRVAEPSVD
+54 NRIAEPGVED
-63 NPPPVFPV
+63 PAPVFPV

-84 EAVEVHWADLTSMG
+84 EAVEVHLADLAAMG
-98 PGRLDTLLGLFRV
+98 SGRVDTMLGLFRV

-124 RSLGMIASAVRAILW
+124 RSLGLMAVVVRTILW
-139 FAAWL
+139 FSAWL
-144 LRGPIAALT
+144 LRGPIAGLT

-174 FDAGMQFI
+174 FDAGLQFI

-188 CGAGLYLAYRIVKG
+188 CAAGLYLGYRIVKG
-202 QDFSWYDAAFWLVF
+202 QDYSWYDAAFWLVF
-216 TSAALV
+216 TSTALV

-227 GALIPITDLFPPLKV
+227 GALIPLTDLFPPLKV
-242 RGAQDASGIAATASH
+242 RGAQIAMETSN
-257 CLPGDP
+257 CLPSDP

-289 ATCLLVTAFGSTRRS
+289 ATLLLLTALGGKRRS
-304 GDPSRFGAIS
+304 GDPSRLAALS
-314 TSIGILIM
+314 TSVGILIM

-328 TLVVTIIYTMLTRAE
+328 TIVVTIIYTMLTRAE
-343 TGSSMQTIKGAI
+343 TGSSLQ
-355 LEAVHDKKIAV
+355 AVRDAVLSAVREKRIAV
-366 DNPILPF
+366 DNPILPY

-395 LTVMAFLF
+395 LTVMAFLL
-403 GAWLLMRVRRY
+403 GAWLLMKIRRY

-423 EHTAR
+423 EHTSR
-428 TMPRLLFNPWLVGLL
+428 TMPRLLFNPWLVALL
-443 IGAFVIVLTFVFFQP
+443 IGSFVIVLTFVFFQP
-458 EMESN
+458 EMESS
-463 HAFIAFRSFVLP
+463 HAFISFRSFVLP
-475 AAALVALLIPMTF
+475 LAAVAALLVPLSF

-501 LIDHNYRPSLEAAF
+501 LIDHNYRPTLEAAM
-515 FFIPARFRPLSE
+515 FFIPARFRPASE

-559 SQGAIVVYDYLR
+559 SQGSIVAYDYLR
-571 DNGPA
+571 DNGPV
-576 YPELGEASPALLTF
+576 YPELGDAAPALLTF
-590 GSPLGSI
+590 GSPLGTI

-605 AASRPVPHGIA
+605 AASHPVPHGIA

-671 TGKVADATKP
+671 TGRVADATKP
-681 PPLPPMLAAPSAPYA
+681 PPLPPLLASPSASYA

>member
-1 MSDVRVR
+1 MALEGRVR
-8 GGGRTRIGLVVV
+8 GGGRTRVGLVVV
-20 QGVGDTEPGYCVNA
+20 HGVGDTEPGYCVNTV
-34 LLDTLAATRPGY
+34 LDTLAATRPGY
-46 SVLPANEF
+46 TVSQSNEF
-54 NRVAEPSVD
+54 NRIAEPGID
-63 NPPPVFPV
+63 DPAPVFPV
-71 IRRGGRHTSGVDI
+71 IRRGARHKSGIEI
-84 EAVEVHWADLTSMG
+84 EAVEVHWADLTAMG

-111 IFESHHLVDAMLS
+111 IFELHHLVDAMLH
-124 RSLGMIASAVRAILW
+124 RSLGLVAVVVRTILW

-144 LRGPIAALT
+144 LRGPIAGLT

-158 ICAVYLYEP
+158 VCAIYLYEP

-174 FDAGMQFI
+174 FDAGAQFI

-188 CGAGLYLAYRIVKG
+188 FGAGLYLGYRIVKA
-202 QDFSWYDAAFWLVF
+202 QDYSWYDAAFWLVF

-222 VLAAN
+222 FLAAN
-227 GALIPITDLFPPLKV
+227 GTLLAATDLLPPLQA
-242 RGAQDASGIAATASH
+242 RGPQIAAAHGSS
-257 CLPGDP
+257 CLPTDP

-274 VIIYGWRFWGALILV
+274 VIIYGWRLWGALILI
-289 ATCLLVTAFGSTRRS
+289 ATCLLLTAVGRARKS
-304 GDPSRFGAIS
+304 GDPSRLGALS
-314 TSIGILIM
+314 TSVGILIM

-328 TLVVTIIYTMLTRAE
+328 TLVVSILYTMLTRAE
-343 TGSSMQTIKGAI
+343 TGSSLQALKNAVLGA
-355 LEAVHDKKIAV
+355 LHDKKIPA
-366 DNPILPF
+366 DSPIVQY

-395 LTVMAFLF
+395 LTVMAFLLC
-403 GAWLLMRVRRY
+403 AWLLMRIRRH

-423 EHTAR
+423 GRTAAN
-428 TMPRLLFNPWLVGLL
+428 MPRLLFSPWLVALL
-443 IGAFVIVLTFVFFQP
+443 IGAFVVVITFVFFQP
-458 EMESN
+458 EMESDP
-463 HAFIAFRSFVLP
+463 AFVTFRSFVLP
-475 AAALVALLIPMTF
+475 LAAIAALLVPLSF
-488 GHRVANV
+488 GRRIANI

-515 FFIPARFRPLSE
+515 ILIPQRFRPIAE

-559 SQGAIVVYDYLR
+559 SQGAIIAYDYLR
-571 DNGPA
+571 DNGPEYA
-576 YPELGEASPALLTF
+576 ELGNASPALLTF

-605 AASRPVPHGIA
+605 AASRPIPMGIA
-616 ARLKCWI
+616 TRLKCWI

-629 DYIGGRVIAPSGLR
+629 DYIGGSITPPSGLR
-643 VDNHVMGPGGH
+643 IDNHIMGLGGH

-659 EPDVAEALDAIL
+659 EPDLAEALDAIL

-681 PPLPPMLAAPSAPYA
+681 PPLPLLPVLPSASYA
-696 VRAMRNA
+696 VRAMRNV

>member
-1 MSDVRVR
+1 MSSDVRAR
-8 GGGRTRIGLVVV
+8 GGSRTRIGLVVV

-54 NRVAEPSVD
+54 NRIAEPGVED
-63 NPPPVFPV
+63 PAPVFPV

-84 EAVEVHWADLTSMG
+84 EAVEVHLADLAAMG
-98 PGRLDTLLGLFRV
+98 SGRVDTMLGLFRV

-124 RSLGMIASAVRAILW
+124 RSLGLMAVVVRTILW
-139 FAAWL
+139 FSAWL
-144 LRGPIAALT
+144 LRGPIAGLT

-174 FDAGMQFI
+174 FDAGLQFI

-188 CGAGLYLAYRIVKG
+188 CAAGLYLGYRIVKG
-202 QDFSWYDAAFWLVF
+202 QDYSWYDAAFWLVF

-227 GALIPITDLFPPLKV
+227 GALIPLTDLFPPLKV
-242 RGAQDASGIAATASH
+242 RGAQIAMETSN
-257 CLPGDP
+257 CLPSDP

-274 VIIYGWRFWGALILV
+274 VIIYGWRFWGALILI
-289 ATCLLVTAFGSTRRS
+289 ATLLLLTALGGKRRS
-304 GDPSRFGAIS
+304 GDPSRLAALS
-314 TSIGILIM
+314 TSVGILIM

-328 TLVVTIIYTMLTRAE
+328 TIVVTIIYTMLTRAE
-343 TGSSMQTIKGAI
+343 TGSSLQ
-355 LEAVHDKKIAV
+355 AVRDAVLSAVREKRIAV
-366 DNPILPF
+366 DNPILPY

-395 LTVMAFLF
+395 LTVMAFLL
-403 GAWLLMRVRRY
+403 GAWLLMKIRRY

-423 EHTAR
+423 EHTSR
-428 TMPRLLFNPWLVGLL
+428 TMPRLLFNPWLVALL
-443 IGAFVIVLTFVFFQP
+443 IGSFVIVLTFVFFQP
-458 EMESN
+458 EMESS
-463 HAFIAFRSFVLP
+463 HAFISFRSFVLP
-475 AAALVALLIPMTF
+475 LAAVAALLVPLSF

-501 LIDHNYRPSLEAAF
+501 LIDHNYRPTLEAAM
-515 FFIPARFRPLSE
+515 FFIPARFRPASE

-559 SQGAIVVYDYLR
+559 SQGSIVAYDYLR
-571 DNGPA
+571 DNGPV
-576 YPELGEASPALLTF
+576 YPELGDAAPALLTF
-590 GSPLGSI
+590 GSPLGTI

-605 AASRPVPHGIA
+605 AASHPVPHGIA

-681 PPLPPMLAAPSAPYA
+681 PPLPPLLASPSASYA